1 MRESTGGTRGRIQA
15 VALEL
20 FTEQGYENTS
30 LREIAERLN
39 VTKAALYYHFK
50 SKDEIVNSF
59 VEDRLH
65 RMDELIEWARA
76 RPATLATRRELLS
89 RYADA
94 MFAGELPSV
103 MRFFEQNQT
112 VLKKLSAGMQMRDR
126 MMSLANELCRG
137 DESPAAQLRAA
148 LTLFAVHSSWFAVRA
163 PHITDVERRAVA
175 LEVADEL
182 LAKIA
187 SEAADELP
195 AETAA
200 EPEEPEEPAGR
211 SASSGP
217 PATPGER
224 PDAGRR
230 AEPDAA

>member
-1 MRESTGGTRGRIQA
+1 MWVSQSTGGTRERIQA

-20 FTEQGYENTS
+20 FTEQGYEKTS

-50 SKDEIVNSF
+50 SKDEIVSSF
-59 VEDRLH
+59 VEDRLR
-65 RMDELIEWARA
+65 RMDELIEWARSQ
-76 RPATLATRRELLS
+76 PATLATRRILIS

-94 MFAGELPSV
+94 MFATQQPSV

-112 VLKKLSAGMQMRDR
+112 ALKSLSAGLQMRDR

-163 PHITDVERRAVA
+163 PDITDDERRRIA

-187 SEAADELP
+187 SEPTVDHPARGPLTRTGEQPGADGQP
-195 AETAA
+195 
-200 EPEEPEEPAGR
+200 R
-211 SASSGP
+211 S
-217 PATPGER
+217 
-224 PDAGRR
+224 
-230 AEPDAA
+230 DAA